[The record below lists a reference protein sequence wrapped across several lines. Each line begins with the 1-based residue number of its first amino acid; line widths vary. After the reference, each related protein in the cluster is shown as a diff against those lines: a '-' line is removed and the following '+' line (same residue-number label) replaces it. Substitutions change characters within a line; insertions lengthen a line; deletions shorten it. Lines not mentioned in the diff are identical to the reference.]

1 MKNKNPRN
9 LTISRIFGTPWG
21 IRTPGLLVRRLSQA
35 QIRTVSAP
43 ICAFYHRSFGKFSIV
58 SVQPCPLQS
67 CSGSKVG
74 QRWSCD
80 YKDILRKYCGFISFA
95 PSLSIRMP
103 KISAQKMVFSELR
116 STKWSVLACKDMMRE
131 GNHLISTL
139 SSLYY
144 AFVLT
149 EYLHF
154 AWLCVWGTVLVI
166 FMWQH
171 KIWYAISKEKTEA
184 PRIAR
189 GPGGLFTFAV

>member
-1 MKNKNPRN
+1 MFVLIFPLYGNTSIPQAPRFSSASPIHRKAKTSGRCKHTVTN
-9 LTISRIFGTPWG
+9 WKHFLAKH
-21 IRTPGLLVRRLSQA
+21 IRV
-35 QIRTVSAP
+35 
-43 ICAFYHRSFGKFSIV
+43 
-58 SVQPCPLQS
+58 
-67 CSGSKVG
+67 
-74 QRWSCD
+74 
-80 YKDILRKYCGFISFA
+80 RKYRGFISFA

-103 KISAQKMVFSELR
+103 KISAQKMVFSKLR

>member
-1 MKNKNPRN
+1 MVARREGFEPPAFWSVGCPKEKAEPFRLRFALFNAIWWVDFP
-9 LTISRIFGTPWG
+9 LFPSGTACSYPVLGQKWVKDDLVITNWKHFLAKH
-21 IRTPGLLVRRLSQA
+21 IRV
-35 QIRTVSAP
+35 
-43 ICAFYHRSFGKFSIV
+43 
-58 SVQPCPLQS
+58 
-67 CSGSKVG
+67 
-74 QRWSCD
+74 
-80 YKDILRKYCGFISFA
+80 RKYCGFISFA
-95 PSLSIRMP
+95 PLLSIRMP
-103 KISAQKMVFSELR
+103 KISAQKMVFSKLR